1 MVSGLLALLTVVIGP
16 GSGPERAADRYRL
29 DLNMKQTVD
38 LSSAGMGTQ
47 ESSLSALIFMNVT
60 MSDTTD
66 GRIAHVV
73 IDSMITSGQGQL
85 AATFPQS
92 LADSTRGTFIHAYI
106 VNGRLKG
113 TPTFSVEGNGAL
125 GLATQGL
132 SALFPG
138 VSEKAAGKKAWV
150 DTVNTNTVNNGA
162 DMNAN
167 QIVNWTVIG
176 QQGDLLTVTGASE
189 GTLTGTQGENAEN
202 QITGTVK
209 NTLAAVTRIG
219 GPAQSADLS
228 SVQDITLLTPQL
240 PEPIPIK
247 ATSTMKLAP
256 LP

>member
-1 MVSGLLALLTVVIGP
+1 MVSGLLALLTVVMGP
-16 GSGPERAADRYRL
+16 GSGPEKAADRYRV
-29 DLNMKQTVD
+29 DLNLSQAVD
-38 LSSAGMGTQ
+38 LSSAGMGIQ
-47 ESSLSALIFMNVT
+47 ETSLEASIFMSVT

-66 GRIAHVV
+66 GQIAHVV
-73 IDSMITSGQGQL
+73 VDSMLTSGKGQL
-85 AATFPQS
+85 EAQYPQALS
-92 LADSTRGTFIHAYI
+92 DSVRGQFIHAYI

-113 TPTFSVEGNGAL
+113 TPTFSVEGNLAL
-125 GLATQGL
+125 ALATQGL

-138 VSEKAAGKKAWV
+138 VSDKAAGKKAWA

-167 QIVNWTVIG
+167 QVVNWTVTG
-176 QQGDLLTVTGASE
+176 QQGEWLTVTGTGE
-189 GTLTGTQGENAEN
+189 GTLTGTQGDN

-219 GPAQSADLS
+219 GPAKSAELNS
-228 SVQDITLLTPQL
+228 TQDITLLTPQL

-247 ATSTMKLAP
+247 ATSSMKLTT